1 MRGGERMFEQFLTD
15 ESGQSMVEYSLIFA
29 LVVLGAFGAFGA
41 LKGAVIA
48 MYSLI
53 TDKFAVVFF

>member
-1 MRGGERMFEQFLTD
+1 MFEQFLTD

-29 LVVLGAFGAFGA
+29 LVILGAFGAFGA

-53 TDKFAVVFF
+53 TDKFTVVFF